1 MTAALAI
8 RAIADFWPE
17 RVAEVPGLPELAELP
32 QDRRQACLELGIERV
47 RADSAYDSVELAAGA
62 ARKVLATTGASPG
75 ALLVIGSR
83 APERLM
89 SSEATR
95 LQTLLGLTDALT
107 FSVGGLG
114 CVSLTPALLTARG
127 LLAADTGLGQVL
139 VVHGSKPPTRRRY
152 RHPVTVSGDGG
163 QAVLLSRT
171 GPVRVLDIAQATN
184 GEYWDLYTVDFRDRA
199 PADWSE
205 ECADPRRYSFQ
216 LALEGRARLRELYR
230 ELLARNGMTPADVTC
245 HVSQNLSAGAFR
257 FTEDAIGIRLAAAC
271 AGNLASYGHLG
282 PNDVLLNLY
291 SAIAAGELPEGT
303 RAVVFNAS
311 PVAAWSLLLVEH
323 GGSEAE
329 THYL

>member
-1 MTAALAI
+1 MTAALAV
-8 RAIADFWPE
+8 RAVTDFWPD
-17 RVAEVPGLPELAELP
+17 RVTALSDLPELAELSE
-32 QDRRQACLELGIERV
+32 DRRQTCLGLGIDRV
-47 RADSAYDSVELAAGA
+47 RADPRYDAVELAAGA
-62 ARKVLATTGASPG
+62 GGKLLSETGATPG

-95 LQTLLGLTDALT
+95 LQALLGLTDALT

-127 LLAADTGLGQVL
+127 LLAADPELDQVL
-139 VVHGSKPPTRRRY
+139 VVHGSKPPMPRRY

-184 GEYWDLYTVDFRDRA
+184 GDYWDLYTVDFRDRA

-216 LALEGRARLRELYR
+216 LAMEGRTRLRDLYR
-230 ELLARNGMTPADVTC
+230 ELLDRNGMTPADVTC

-257 FTEDAIGIRLAAAC
+257 FTEEALGVRLSPVC
-271 AGNLASYGHLG
+271 ANNLASYGHLG

-291 SAIAAGELPEGT
+291 SAIAEGELPAGS

-323 GGSEAE
+323 GGGEAE

>member
-1 MTAALAI
+1 MTAALAV
-8 RAIADFWPE
+8 RAVTDFWPD
-17 RVAEVPGLPELAELP
+17 RVTALSDLPELAELP
-32 QDRRQACLELGIERV
+32 EDRRRTCLGLGIERV
-47 RADSAYDSVELAAGA
+47 HADPRYDTVELAASA
-62 ARKVLATTGASPG
+62 AGKLLAETGATPG

-95 LQTLLGLTDALT
+95 LQSLLGLTDALT

-127 LLAADTGLGQVL
+127 LLAADPELDQVL
-139 VVHGSKPPTRRRY
+139 VVHGSKPPTPRRY

-184 GEYWDLYTVDFRDRA
+184 GHYWDLFTVDFRDRA

-205 ECADPRRYSFQ
+205 ECADLRRYSFQ
-216 LALEGRARLRELYR
+216 LALEGRTRLRDLYR
-230 ELLARNGMTPADVTC
+230 ELLDRNGMTAADVTC
-245 HVSQNLSAGAFR
+245 HVSQNLSSGAFR
-257 FTEDAIGIRLAAAC
+257 FTEEALGVRLSPAC
-271 AGNLASYGHLG
+271 ANNLASYGHLG

-291 SAIAAGELPEGT
+291 TAIAEGELPAGS

-323 GGSEAE
+323 GGGEAE